1 MAIVWPKLSDW
12 VLGSLEAPEPWAVRA
27 VQLDLARQME
37 TLDFIRWY
45 CDFAREQGFNTLVL
59 YLEGRVRTETFPFR
73 PAAESYTLEDMAAI
87 VAHANQAGLAV
98 VPAVP
103 SLAHCEHFVSCPEL
117 AHLAEEAQGG
127 YRMYPGTNTF
137 CPSSPDVQE
146 FWRAYWTELAQ
157 VFTGPDIHVGCD
169 EAWNLGYCPSCRSVW
184 QSEGLGGLF
193 TQHIQRMHAL
203 AESLGKRMW
212 MWDDFYEMFPEQL
225 EETPKSVVMCHWNYE
240 EVMEPGGGPAHFVNR
255 FRQDWLAEYERLGL
269 EALVCPWAWYPW
281 NVETITAYGR
291 RHRVRGGLLTQWEM
305 SHRFHEESL
314 PVVAMTGRLWSDP
327 TMPVERAWRAGVEAT
342 VPGASRTLGLAVR
355 ELARIPKTYPRS
367 DMQQYL
373 HGPLS
378 KADRVQQSALETG
391 LALLR
396 LAREDYAGPG
406 EEVLEDLAATARLES
421 LRLSLRDVL
430 PVIYDPRRTEAEAAE
445 VQERLRAAEEGLDA
459 LIALREPLH
468 NRKRPG
474 MFPESGAV
482 THLWALREA
491 LVDADERLDRDP
503 TPEDWLLQLRLYL
516 PDPTGCP
523 VLTIYG
529 VFEREQRELASG
541 IFKQA
546 EMDRM
551 AFHTLQ
557 IPFASPAPP
566 DEITLEVW
574 GYGGE
579 GVCYLEAYNPEVR
592 VTPRAVRVESGEV
605 RDPQALLRD
614 DSRAAYLGER
624 DVLRA
629 IHDPQLAD
637 ARARLTVTLA

>member
-1 MAIVWPKLSDW
+1 MVIAWPETSEW
-12 VLGSLEAPEPWAVRA
+12 SVGSWADPEPWAVRA

-45 CDFAREQGFNTLVL
+45 CDFARDQGFNTLVL

-87 VAHANQAGLAV
+87 VAHAHQAGLAV

-117 AHLAEEAQGG
+117 TPLAEEASGAC
-127 YRMYPGTNTF
+127 RFSSAPVTF
-137 CPSSPDVQE
+137 CPSSPEVHE
-146 FWRAYWTELAQ
+146 FLRAYWTDLAQ

-169 EAWNLGYCPSCRSVW
+169 EAWNLGYCPTCRPVW
-184 QSEGLGGLF
+184 QAEGLGGLF
-193 TQHIQRMHAL
+193 THHVRRMHSL

-225 EETPKSVVMCHWNYE
+225 ERTPKSVVMCHWNYD
-240 EVMEPGGGPAHFVNR
+240 EVIEQAGAPAHFVNR

-269 EALVCPWAWYPW
+269 EALVCPWGWYPL
-281 NVETITAYGR
+281 NVETITAYAR
-291 RHRVRGGLLTQWEM
+291 RHRVLGGLLTQWEM

-327 TMPVERAWRAGVEAT
+327 TIPVEQAWRAGVQAT
-342 VPGASRTLGLAVR
+342 VPGASETLGLAVR
-355 ELARIPKTYPRS
+355 ELSRVPKTYLRS
-367 DMQQYL
+367 DPRQYL
-373 HGPLS
+373 RGPLT
-378 KADRVQQSALETG
+378 KADRVQQSALETS

-406 EEVLEDLAATARLES
+406 GEVLDDLEAMGRLER
-421 LRLSLRDVL
+421 LRLALRELL
-430 PVIYDPRRTEAEAAE
+430 PIIYDPRRTEAETPDLR
-445 VQERLRAAEEGLDA
+445 ERLRAAEEEVEA
-459 LIALREPLH
+459 LIELRAPLH
-468 NRKRPG
+468 DRKRPG
-474 MFPESGAV
+474 MYPQHGAV
-482 THLWALREA
+482 AHLQALREA
-491 LVDADERLDRDP
+491 LPAVGERLDREP
-503 TPEDWLLQLRLYL
+503 GPEDWLLQLRLYL

-523 VLTIYG
+523 MLTVYG
-529 VFEREQRELASG
+529 VFERERRELASG
-541 IFKQA
+541 VFKQA

-557 IPFASPAPP
+557 IPFQSAAPP
-566 DEITLEVW
+566 DEITLELW

-592 VTPRAVRVESGEV
+592 VTPRAVRVEEGEV
-605 RDPQALLRD
+605 RAPQALLRD
-614 DSRAAYLGER
+614 DSRATYLGER
-624 DVLRA
+624 NVL
-629 IHDPQLAD
+629 LALHQPEL
-637 ARARLTVTLA
+637 AETRARLTVTMA